1 MNTGTCLLAGVVTF
15 SILGHM
21 AHNQGVPVANV
32 VNSGPGLVFI
42 TYPEVVLKMTGG
54 SVWAVIFF
62 FMLVVIGI
70 DSEFCIVESLVTGI
84 VDMFPGYLRP
94 RRRQFTTCVCVVLF
108 LLGAPMTMEGGA
120 YLFQLM
126 DFYREERA
134 RDNMKFDVQH

>member
-1 MNTGTCLLAGVVTF
+1 MCT
-15 SILGHM
+15 SYM
-21 AHNQGVPVANV
+21 
-32 VNSGPGLVFI
+32 
-42 TYPEVVLKMTGG
+42 Y
-54 SVWAVIFF
+54 IFYRF
-62 FMLVVIGI
+62 QTIGI

-126 DFYREERA
+126 DFYREEREA
-134 RDNMKFDVQH
+134 DNMKFDDQP